1 MCIDLNIHDV
11 NVKRISIITQFRRR
25 IMFSSFK
32 IFLLINIILAYI
44 ILYMYTYIYINAT
57 IFYEIYPHIRTTY
70 IYTMFIN
77 NRFNWDQS

>member
-44 ILYMYTYIYINAT
+44 ILYMYTYLHIYQ
-57 IFYEIYPHIRTTY
+57 R
-70 IYTMFIN
+70 N
-77 NRFNWDQS
+77 NFL